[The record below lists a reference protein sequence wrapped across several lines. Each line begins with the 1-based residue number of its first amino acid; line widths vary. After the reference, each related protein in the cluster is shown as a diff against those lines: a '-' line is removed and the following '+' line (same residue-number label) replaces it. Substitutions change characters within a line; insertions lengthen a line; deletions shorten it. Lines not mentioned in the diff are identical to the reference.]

1 MLLYSEFPGRVHQL
15 AEDVVALN
23 LGGDGSVVVVPVV
36 AGDHAVVV
44 LVTEAGEELDENIV
58 DSAVTSLNLGVVGAV
73 KHLSELSGADIANLV
88 DVEFI
93 ESGIDDLLAGLIG
106 ASTDTEEELV
116 EVNVTV
122 LGGVEVFEEAA
133 SLTLGDVASEV
144 LEAPVEL
151 LFVDESV
158 VV

>member
-1 MLLYSEFPGRVHQL
+1 M
-15 AEDVVALN
+15 
-23 LGGDGSVVVVPVV
+23 
-36 AGDHAVVV
+36 
-44 LVTEAGEELDENIV
+44 LVTEAGKELDEHIV

-73 KHLSELSGADIANLV
+73 KHLSELSGADLSNLV
-88 DVEFI
+88 DVEFV
-93 ESGIDDLLAGLIG
+93 ESAINDLLAGLVG

-116 EVNVTV
+116 EVDVTV
-122 LGGVEVFEEAA
+122 LGGVEVLEETTG
-133 SLTLGDVASEV
+133 LTLGDVASEV

>member
-1 MLLYSEFPGRVHQL
+1 M
-15 AEDVVALN
+15 
-23 LGGDGSVVVVPVV
+23 
-36 AGDHAVVV
+36 
-44 LVTEAGEELDENIV
+44 DENIV
-58 DSAVTSLNLGVVGAV
+58 DSAVTSLDLGVVGAV
-73 KHLSELSGADIANLV
+73 KHLSKLSGADVANLV
-88 DVEFI
+88 DVEFF
-93 ESGIDDLLAGLIG
+93 ESGIDDLLAGLAG
-106 ASTDTEEELV
+106 GSTDTEEELV

-133 SLTLGDVASEV
+133 GLTLGDVASEV